1 MGVTWCVRQ
10 RSRFLRLAVAVA
22 LTAAVAAIVATAAY
36 AFTDYVSETSYANG
50 LRLGPAGYVQT
61 GFNYRTENDACR
73 TDNSGR
79 MSVSYINTS
88 EVRVTYSGVIWTNC
102 NSGAVASITNNG
114 YYRARCT
121 NEGTIVF
128 PVACWAWNY
137 SP

>member
-1 MGVTWCVRQ
+1 MGAASCKRQ
-10 RSRFLRLAVAVA
+10 RPRFLRLALA
-22 LTAAVAAIVATAAY
+22 LALAAAVAAVVATAAF
-36 AFTDYVSETSYANG
+36 AFTDYVSQTSYANG
-50 LRLGPAGYVQT
+50 LSLGPGGYVQT

-102 NSGAVASITNNG
+102 YSGGVASLTNNG